1 MGHGDLVRVA
11 AALTARRQRIAAADA
26 ADGARLTAGR
36 RLCAADAAASA
47 AEHAAAARRRAEGHW
62 REQRV
67 GRQPTGAP
75 AGPKDDGV
83 GAGSGARVCERARVG
98 VGVYGHVKRVED
110 GRRARREM

>member
-1 MGHGDLVRVA
+1 MGHGDLVGVA

-47 AEHAAAARRRAEGHW
+47 ARACRRSKASSGGTLE
-62 REQRV
+62 EQRV

-83 GAGSGARVCERARVG
+83 GAGSGARV
-98 VGVYGHVKRVED
+98 
-110 GRRARREM
+110 